1 MSFVCKYCQK
11 SYVKES
17 SLFAHMCEPKRRW
30 QQQNEQSVQIGFKSY
45 LRFYEITQSSSRI
58 KTYEDFSNSP
68 YYNAFVRYG
77 RYCMS
82 IRCVNVARFTDWL
95 LANNKKLD
103 YWCKDSVYSEW
114 LNQYLRKEAVQD
126 AIERAIKEMQ
136 KYADT
141 NENLKNNFSNY
152 FKFGSSN
159 RICQHISD
167 RRISPWVV
175 FNCKSGISWLEQIN
189 QEQLEMILPIID
201 PDFWQRKF
209 KDYVSDTAWCKDILQ
224 KSGL

>member
-1 MSFVCKYCQK
+1 M
-11 SYVKES
+11 
-17 SLFAHMCEPKRRW
+17 
-30 QQQNEQSVQIGFKSY
+30 
-45 LRFYEITQSSSRI
+45 
-58 KTYEDFSNSP
+58 
-68 YYNAFVRYG
+68 
-77 RYCMS
+77 
-82 IRCVNVARFTDWL
+82 
-95 LANNKKLD
+95 
-103 YWCKDSVYSEW
+103 YSEW

-167 RRISPWVV
+167 GRISPWVV